1 MSNRKAISTK
11 KKQKKP
17 RRLSLHAGHRSR
29 LRKRAAENGLDSF
42 EPHEA
47 VELLLFESLPRV
59 NTNETAHRL
68 LRASGSLKALL
79 REGPEK
85 LMQQRGVG
93 KASARLITSVLPRVS
108 AAVTEALSREE
119 PFSRWTL
126 LAAADFRLNF
136 FMEPGAVLLLS
147 AGRRMLEWR
156 AVSRPELLVPAAED
170 ALRRIR
176 EADSRPPAAEAEA
189 EDESAEEERPRAFL
203 VLVRRDAADALLSGI
218 PAFPADRCVGSDGE
232 RIPDGSEYRQALRA
246 LFPEAAGIFILHP
259 ERKMEE
265 L

>member
-1 MSNRKAISTK
+1 MSNRKVISTK

-17 RRLSLHAGHRSR
+17 RRLCLHAGHRAR

-68 LRASGSLKALL
+68 LRASGSLRALL

-126 LAAADFRLNF
+126 LAVADFRLNF
-136 FMEPGAVLLLS
+136 VGEPGAVLLLS
-147 AGRRMLEWR
+147 AGKRVLDWC

-170 ALRRIR
+170 ALRSIR
-176 EADSRPPAAEAEA
+176 EADSRPSAAEAE
-189 EDESAEEERPRAFL
+189 DGSAEEERPRAFL
-203 VLVRRDAADALLSGI
+203 VLVRRDAADALLSGSEN
-218 PAFPADRCVGSDGE
+218 P
-232 RIPDGSEYRQALRA
+232 PDGTDCHRLLCAF
-246 LFPEAAGIFILHP
+246 FPEAAGIFILRP

>member
-1 MSNRKAISTK
+1 MSNRKVISTK
-11 KKQKKP
+11 IKRKKP
-17 RRLSLHAGHRSR
+17 LRLCLHAGHRSR

-79 REGPEK
+79 RERPEK

-136 FMEPGAVLLLS
+136 VGEPGAVLLLS
-147 AGRRMLEWR
+147 AGRRMLDWC
-156 AVSRPELLVPAAED
+156 AVSRPELLVPAAEN

-176 EADSRPPAAEAEA
+176 EA
-189 EDESAEEERPRAFL
+189 EDKPEGENPRVFL
-203 VLVRRDAADALLSGI
+203 VLVRTDAADALLSGT
-218 PAFPADRCVGSDGE
+218 PASPADRCGEPDESDGSGSE
-232 RIPDGSEYRQALRA
+232 RKPDGSVYGPALRA
-246 LFPEAAGIFILHP
+246 LFPEAAGIFILRP
-259 ERKMEE
+259 ERKMEG